1 MRAIALS
8 VITQNVRRERMNKR
22 ILVSVVLII
31 LLIGAYGTVRFF
43 NHAVDLASGVV
54 VERTLSDNKISQL
67 KLLSDIEESLEK
79 GNVQEAQRK
88 LSEAKEN
95 HLYILRSY
103 CHFPKCVEAVNEHSD
118 NEL

>member
-1 MRAIALS
+1 
-8 VITQNVRRERMNKR
+8 MNKR
-22 ILVSVVLII
+22 ILVSVVLIM
-31 LLIGAYGTVRFF
+31 LVIGAYGTVRFF

-88 LSEAKEN
+88 LAEAKEN

-103 CHFPKCVEAVNEHSD
+103 CHFPKCVEAVNEYSD